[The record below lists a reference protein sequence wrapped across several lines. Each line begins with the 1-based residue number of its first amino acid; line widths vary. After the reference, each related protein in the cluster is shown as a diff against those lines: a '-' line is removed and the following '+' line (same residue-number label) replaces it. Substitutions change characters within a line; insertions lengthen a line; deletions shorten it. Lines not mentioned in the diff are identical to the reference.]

1 LATTYFS
8 PATFKFL
15 RDLAKN
21 NNRTWFAASKA
32 RYEDVL
38 RQPFLRLIADL
49 QVPLAKI
56 STHYVADPRA
66 QGGSLFRIHRDTR
79 FANDKTPYKTHAGAR
94 LFHQRFREVDSPS
107 FYIHIQPGHCFV
119 GAGLWHPEAPTRTR
133 IRHFLVDNP
142 EAWRK
147 AVHSPAFKRR
157 FELGGEL
164 LTRPPRGYPADHPL
178 IEDLKRQSF
187 VGSTALDD
195 SVVLGP
201 QLRRSIA
208 GALAGLA
215 PLVDYL
221 CASLDLEF

>member
-1 LATTYFS
+1 MPYFS
-8 PATFKFL
+8 DKTFTFL
-15 RDLAKN
+15 RGLARN
-21 NNRTWFAASKA
+21 NNREWFLKHKPD
-32 RYEDVL
+32 YEAHV
-38 RQPFLRLIADL
+38 RGPFQQLLTDL
-49 QVPLAKI
+49 QPDLAAI
-56 STHYVADPRA
+56 SPQFRADPRPV
-66 QGGSLFRIHRDTR
+66 GGSLFRIHRDTR